1 MNKIKLNDILGLN
14 EKEISNSKIEL
25 NMQAG
30 VGGESYIDL
39 WLYCSDIDKENGTC
53 PECGY
58 WGWYGKQRNFS
69 PGQLVFSFVRI
80 RDNEWLF
87 TSAAEIKEVP
97 ENTFAKVKIID
108 KYKPLFGRLVIEL
121 IKGNTFA
128 RYTFNLS
135 KYIKNS
141 DVKEILPSIYG
152 GQDFPGY
159 DKVRISYKQLES
171 IIKLG
176 KRDWIASLE
185 NQKAVYLLTDKT
197 NGKKYVGSATSDYG
211 MLLQRWR
218 SYVDNGHGGN
228 KELIELVNKKGFDYI
243 KANFHY
249 SILEN
254 YNAKVDD
261 NIILERESW
270 WKETLQTRIFG
281 YNRN

>member
-1 MNKIKLNDILGLN
+1 MNKIKLNHIFGLN

-39 WLYCSDIDKENGTC
+39 WLYCSDTDKENGTC

-69 PGQLVFSFVRI
+69 PGQLVLSFVRM

-87 TSAAEIKEVP
+87 TSAAEIVEVP

-135 KYIKNS
+135 KYIKYTN
-141 DVKEILPSIYG
+141 VKEILPSIYG

-159 DKVRISYKQLES
+159 DKVRISFKQLES

-197 NGKKYVGSATSDYG
+197 NGKMYVGSATSGYG

-218 SYVDNGHGGN
+218 SYIDNGHGGN
-228 KELIELVNKKGFDYI
+228 KELKELVIEKGFDYI
-243 KANFHY
+243 KTNFHY

-254 YNAKVDD
+254 YNSKIDD

-270 WKETLQTRIFG
+270 WKDILQTRKYG
-281 YNRN
+281 YNLN